1 MKKLHE
7 LREAV
12 AKFSFEG
19 RRSLKYR
26 STLSIDMDSGA
37 SSGGRGSPMNS
48 QQNLHSKPIQMQRS
62 KLSTLLVVPSA
73 VPSAQVQLLRPCN
86 RILITYWMS
95 RVSHFSWQMS

>member
-1 MKKLHE
+1 MKRLHE

-37 SSGGRGSPMNS
+37 
-48 QQNLHSKPIQMQRS
+48 
-62 KLSTLLVVPSA
+62 
-73 VPSAQVQLLRPCN
+73 
-86 RILITYWMS
+86 
-95 RVSHFSWQMS
+95 RVAEVHP

>member
-1 MKKLHE
+1 LAKEAEMKRLHE

-37 SSGGRGSPMNS
+37 
-48 QQNLHSKPIQMQRS
+48 
-62 KLSTLLVVPSA
+62 
-73 VPSAQVQLLRPCN
+73 
-86 RILITYWMS
+86 
-95 RVSHFSWQMS
+95 RVAEVHP